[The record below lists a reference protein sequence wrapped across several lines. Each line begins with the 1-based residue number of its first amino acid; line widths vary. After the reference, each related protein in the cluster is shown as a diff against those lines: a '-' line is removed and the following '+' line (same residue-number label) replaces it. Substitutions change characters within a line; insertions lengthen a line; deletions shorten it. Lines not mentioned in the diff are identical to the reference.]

1 MRLGGYVATLGLA
14 LLVLFGAPKS
24 AQAQTSAFDYPRLC
38 RDTAAAPLVQ
48 AAIDPRAINIW
59 SERQARRAGRWEQYS
74 FGSRR
79 IDVRLNDETSLFHGL
94 IHRTLDLI
102 GESMWKYHDLSPDA
116 DYEHWLIY
124 YTLELHWPGA
134 QRRQGEPS
142 AAKLR
147 RAIEYWS
154 ARPEEYARLNAKAAK
169 LASISWCANQQAAL
183 ARP

>member
-1 MRLGGYVATLGLA
+1 MRLGDYFAAMGFV
-14 LLVLFGAPKS
+14 LLSAFGAAS
-24 AQAQTSAFDYPRLC
+24 AAHAQTFAFDYSRLC
-38 RDTAAAPLVQ
+38 RATAAAPLVQ
-48 AAIDPRAINIW
+48 AAIDPKAINIW
-59 SERQARRAGRWEQYS
+59 SERQSRRAGRWEQYS

-79 IDVRLNDETSLFHGL
+79 IDVRMNDETSLFHGL

-102 GESMWKYHDLSPDA
+102 GESMWKYRDLSPDA

-147 RAIEYWS
+147 RAMIYWS
-154 ARPEEYARLNAKAAK
+154 ARPEEYARLNAKAAA
-169 LASISWCANQQAAL
+169 LASTSWCANRQAAF
-183 ARP
+183 AAP